1 MKQHLIHWLER
12 HFGQLFIL
20 YLATVMIA
28 VMIGLVLWPWLTL
41 TVMGILGLVAIA
53 LFTVLNLEAN
63 YHSKRVNSH

>member
-1 MKQHLIHWLER
+1 MKQHLIHWLEC

-20 YLATVMIA
+20 YLATVMIV